1 MPVAGLQS
9 SVAPPSRVGVRKGP
23 ASDRT
28 VRQAV
33 VGLRGLVQSQ
43 VLQYFLDDVGV
54 LNTGDHP
61 DPPATLLAFL
71 YVDGEHAFEPLCGA
85 AIRPGH

>member
-9 SVAPPSRVGVRKGP
+9 SAAPPSRVGVRKGS

-28 VRQAV
+28 VRQ
-33 VGLRGLVQSQ
+33 VGSGCGAARPVQSQ
-43 VLQYFLDDVGV
+43 VLQDFQDDVGV

-61 DPPATLLAFL
+61 HPPATLLAFL
-71 YVDGEHAFEPLCGA
+71 YVDGEHAFEPLC
-85 AIRPGH
+85 PGH

>member
-1 MPVAGLQS
+1 MRLRHRELASEKVR
-9 SVAPPSRVGVRKGP
+9 RVIEQCARWG
-23 ASDRT
+23 
-28 VRQAV
+28 AV

-43 VLQYFLDDVGV
+43 VLQDFLDDVGV

-71 YVDGEHAFEPLCGA
+71 YVDGEHAFEPLC
-85 AIRPGH
+85 PGH